1 MEANSRPLLRI
12 FEPTVCYQIPLFQ
25 RPYVWK
31 REDNWQPLWED
42 FERLLGVVLAGEKL
56 SPHFLG
62 AVVLEQLRNDTGSV
76 QCRQVIDGQQ
86 RLTTLQLLLIA
97 ARDLCRGLGNERF
110 AGRFESLVSNSDTMV
125 DDPSEVRKLLPTNA
139 DRKAYALVHGAG
151 SPDALLQQAQRRIWR
166 SVTNR
171 ASPGL
176 TCSSIGSSRTGCDR
190 MLQKPMSRKKSNWM
204 RSGPWFAMV
213 CSWW

>member
-31 REDNWQPLWED
+31 REENWQPLWED
-42 FERLLGVVLAGEKL
+42 FERLLGSVLTGEKL
-56 SPHFLG
+56 RPHFLG

-86 RLTTLQLLLIA
+86 RFTTLQLLLLA
-97 ARDLCRGLGNERF
+97 ARDLCRSLGNERF

-125 DDPSEVRKLLPTNA
+125 DDPSEVRKL
-139 DRKAYALVHGAG
+139 
-151 SPDALLQQAQRRIWR
+151 
-166 SVTNR
+166 
-171 ASPGL
+171 
-176 TCSSIGSSRTGCDR
+176 
-190 MLQKPMSRKKSNWM
+190 
-204 RSGPWFAMV
+204 
-213 CSWW
+213 